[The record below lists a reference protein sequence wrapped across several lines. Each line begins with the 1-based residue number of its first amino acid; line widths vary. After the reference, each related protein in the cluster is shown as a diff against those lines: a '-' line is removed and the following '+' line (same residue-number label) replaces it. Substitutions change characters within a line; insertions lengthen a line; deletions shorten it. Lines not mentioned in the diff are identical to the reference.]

1 MTQKL
6 TELCIVKRL
15 LRAEQSPWRAIPIVG
30 GPISLE
36 REGMR
41 LLLKSRFTRH
51 TVSLL
56 ATLALA
62 LSAGTAHSQNPQPP
76 PPQDLPAKT
85 DSAPAQP
92 ASPAAPAASSSSE
105 VSTHD
110 TPATFKVRV
119 NLVLVRVVVR
129 DAQGNVVP
137 NLKKEDFAVA
147 DNRKPQVISSFNVE
161 TPDSHAIPPAA
172 PATTTTSAD
181 AAPEASAVK
190 PGALPQRFVAVVFD
204 DIYMRSEDAV
214 FVRDAA
220 SRLFTALAPS
230 DRVGM
235 FTTSGQVSQDFTD
248 DHDLLK
254 KSLSGIVPR
263 PVAGGDGFH
272 DCPDISY
279 YQADK
284 IINYQDTQALAV
296 ATEDAVQCA
305 FNGDE
310 RQRGPAQVLAQ
321 SAAQRA
327 TSAGDTQ
334 TEYVFRHLEDAMR
347 RLSGMPGQRVMVL
360 VSPGFILTTYTQEGG
375 DLIDRANR
383 SNIVIN
389 TIDARGLYTPDVLGD
404 IADPPHDSIA
414 TAGVKGAYRVEA
426 QSAQSDI
433 LAQLADGT
441 GGTFF
446 HNRNDVDA
454 GLRQAVA
461 APQLSYL
468 LGFSPQNMKI
478 DGRYHTLKVS
488 LTNKQKFAVQARHG
502 YYAPRTIKDPAEAAK
517 EEIQEALF
525 SQEEIRD
532 LPVDLQTQFFKPDQA
547 QARLAVLTHVD
558 LKGIHFRKTE
568 GRNRDDLT
576 IATAIFDENGN
587 FVTGGEKIVEMR
599 LLEPTMDRL
608 SRSGFTV
615 KSSFDIKPGTYLV
628 RLVVRDAE
636 GAQMAARNGAVN
648 IPY

>member
-1 MTQKL
+1 M
-6 TELCIVKRL
+6 
-15 LRAEQSPWRAIPIVG
+15 PH
-30 GPISLE
+30 
-36 REGMR
+36 
-41 LLLKSRFTRH
+41 LLKFPFTRP
-51 TVSLL
+51 TVGFLL
-56 ATLALA
+56 AGALV
-62 LSAGTAHSQNPQPP
+62 LSAKTAHGQAP
-76 PPQDLPAKT
+76 PPQDPPAKS

-92 ASPAAPAASSSSE
+92 QSPATPAASGASE
-105 VSTHD
+105 VSSHD
-110 TPATFKVRV
+110 TPATFRVRV

-137 NLKKEDFAVA
+137 NLKKEDFALA
-147 DNRKPQVISSFNVE
+147 DNRKPQVISTFSVE
-161 TPDSHAIPPAA
+161 TPDSHVVPPAA
-172 PATTTTSAD
+172 TATTPAE
-181 AAPEASAVK
+181 APPEAPAVN
-190 PGALPQRFVAVVFD
+190 PGALPQRFIAVVFD
-204 DIYMRSEDAV
+204 DTDMLTEDAT

-220 SRLFTALAPS
+220 TRLFASLAPS
-230 DRVGM
+230 DRVGIY
-235 FTTSGQVSQDFTD
+235 TTSGQLTQEFTD
-248 DHDLLK
+248 DRDALK
-254 KSLSGIVPR
+254 KSLLGIVPR
-263 PVAGGDGFH
+263 PLARTEGFH
-272 DCPDISY
+272 DCPEVGY

-284 IINYQDTQALAV
+284 IQNLQDAQSLAV

-310 RQRGPAQVLAQ
+310 RMRAQAQSLAQ

-327 TSAGDTQ
+327 LASGDAQ
-334 TEYVFRHLEDAMR
+334 TDYVFRHLEDTVR
-347 RLSGMPGQRVMVL
+347 RLATMPGQRIMVL
-360 VSPGFILTTYTQEGG
+360 VSPGFIVTADTRESG
-375 DLIDRANR
+375 DLVDRANR
-383 SNIVIN
+383 ANIVIN
-389 TIDARGLYTPDVLGD
+389 TIDARGLYTPDLLGD
-404 IADPPHDSIA
+404 IADPPRDSVR
-414 TAGVKGAYRVEA
+414 TAGFKSSYRIAA
-426 QSAQSDI
+426 QLAQSDI
-433 LAQLADGT
+433 LGQLADAT

-461 APQLSYL
+461 APRLSYL

-502 YYAPRTIKDPAEAAK
+502 YYAPRTITDPAEAAK

-525 SQEEIRD
+525 SQDEIHD
-532 LPVDLQTQFFKPDQA
+532 LPVELQTQFFKPDQM

-558 LKGIHFRKTE
+558 LKGIRFRKAE

-599 LLEPTMDRL
+599 LLEATMDRL

>member
-1 MTQKL
+1 MPY
-6 TELCIVKRL
+6 L
-15 LRAEQSPWRAIPIVG
+15 LRFPFTRGTAG
-30 GPISLE
+30 
-36 REGMR
+36 
-41 LLLKSRFTRH
+41 LLLTCGLMLSGKTARGQTPPAQDPPAKSD
-51 TVSLL
+51 VVP
-56 ATLALA
+56 
-62 LSAGTAHSQNPQPP
+62 GQPQPP
-76 PPQDLPAKT
+76 G
-85 DSAPAQP
+85 APP
-92 ASPAAPAASSSSE
+92 ASNTSE
-105 VSTHD
+105 VSSHD
-110 TPATFKVRV
+110 TPGTFKVRV

-137 NLKKEDFAVA
+137 NLKKEDFALS
-147 DNRKPQVISSFNVE
+147 DNRKPQVISNFSVE
-161 TPDSHAIPPAA
+161 TPDSHAILPAA
-172 PATTTTSAD
+172 TPTAPAE
-181 AAPEASAVK
+181 APPEPSAVK
-190 PGALPQRFVAVVFD
+190 PAALPQRFIAVVFD
-204 DIYMRSEDAV
+204 DTDMLAEDAV

-220 SRLFTALAPS
+220 TRLFGSLAPS

-235 FTTSGQVSQDFTD
+235 YTTSGQLTQEFTD
-248 DHDLLK
+248 DHQALK
-254 KSLSGIVPR
+254 KSLLGIVPR
-263 PVAGGDGFH
+263 PLAGAAGFH
-272 DCPDISY
+272 DCPDVSY
-279 YQADK
+279 YLADQ
-284 IINYQDTQALAV
+284 IANYQDAQALAV

-305 FNGDE
+305 FGGDE
-310 RQRGPAQVLAQ
+310 TMAAAARVLAQ
-321 SAAQRA
+321 SVADRTVNVGDAQ
-327 TSAGDTQ
+327 TD
-334 TEYVFRHLEDAMR
+334 YVYRHLEDTLR
-347 RLSGMPGQRVMVL
+347 RLTAMPGQRIMVF
-360 VSPGFILTTYTQEGG
+360 VSPGFIVTAHTRESA
-375 DLIDRANR
+375 DLVDRANR
-383 SNIVIN
+383 ANVVIN
-389 TIDARGLYTPDVLGD
+389 TIDARGLYTPDLLGD
-404 IADPPHDSIA
+404 IADPPRNSVR
-414 TAGVKGAYRVEA
+414 TAGIQGSYRIAA
-426 QSAQSDI
+426 QAAQSDI
-433 LAQLADGT
+433 LAQLADAT

-488 LTNKQKFAVQARHG
+488 LTSKQKFAIQARHG

-532 LPVDLQTQFFKPDQA
+532 LPVDLQTQFFKADQT

-558 LKGIHFRKTE
+558 LKGIRFRKAE

-587 FVTGGEKIVEMR
+587 FVTGGEKVVEMR
-599 LLEPTMDRL
+599 LLETTMDRL